1 MDGDL
6 TIDPALEVWYGLLVD
21 SEFEPDDDDY
31 GIEEL
36 SLRPRAF
43 RKEWIIRRGR
53 DGKRG

>member
-43 RKEWIIRRGR
+43 RKEWIIRRG
-53 DGKRG
+53 